1 MKKIETVLDLLTFI
15 DQKIKGGVINFDSP
29 VKKISAGGKYLN
41 NAKVGV
47 AKQSKKVHGETVSR
61 MGIACLVIES

>member
-1 MKKIETVLDLLTFI
+1 MQEIQTVLDLLTFI
-15 DQKIKGGVINFDSP
+15 DQKIKGGVVNFDSP
-29 VKKISAGGKYLN
+29 VKKISGGKYLN